1 VIQHSNAKS
10 NTTRMYSQ
18 PGRRKKLQVIQSRR
32 PKILLK
38 QNSATMYKYII
49 SVATQKTT
57 VQTT

>member
-1 VIQHSNAKS
+1 
-10 NTTRMYSQ
+10 MYSQ